1 MVVPVSGPI
10 DLTGK
15 VALVTGGARGIGQS
29 TCWSLAREGAAVAAV
44 DLLPLEETLE
54 GLTASGRPG
63 RGFHADTLKKKE
75 VEAAVHGVLAAF
87 GRIDILVCNA
97 GIYGPGGIEEIT
109 EEAWDRV
116 IDINLRGAFFFCQQ
130 VWPVMKRQGGG
141 KIVCLGSIAGRM
153 GGVLSGPHYAASKG
167 GIHAMVRWMATHGA
181 PHGILVNGIAPGPVL
196 TPMTA
201 AEPYREDVFPV
212 GRMGRAEDIAEAVV
226 FLASQASN
234 FVAGVVLD
242 VNGGLFFS

>member
-1 MVVPVSGPI
+1 MAVPVSGPI

-15 VALVTGGARGIGQS
+15 VALVTGGARGIGQT

-44 DLLPLEETLE
+44 DLLPLEDTLE
-54 GLTASGRPG
+54 GLRKAGRPG
-63 RGFHADTLKKKE
+63 LGLRADSLKKAE
-75 VEAAVHGVLAAF
+75 VEAAVRAALDTF

-97 GIYGPGGIEEIT
+97 GIFGPGGIEEIT

-153 GGVLSGPHYAASKG
+153 GGVLTGPHYAASKG

-201 AEPYREDVFPV
+201 AEPYREDIFPV